1 MKRFIPSLLGAA
13 LACAS
18 LESMAAADLIL
29 TNGQVF
35 TGTQGQALA
44 KAVAVEN
51 GKILKVGS
59 DAEILALADAST
71 QRIDLA
77 GKVLMPGMIDT
88 HSHPIMGAM
97 ASMGANLYD
106 EVKPLP
112 ELEQWIIAQDQA
124 GQARHADVIIIAGAS
139 SAYWEQSAGLGKIF
153 NQGRWADQPVVLNGI
168 DGHTGWANNAMLKRV
183 KIDAALVKSLSEKER
198 GYIGHGADFT
208 PNGYLAE
215 NGWDRVRSQLP
226 EPSEELMLNAAREAV
241 RVNNQVGV
249 TAWMDAAANAGNGDS
264 LFELRPSENDVGVL
278 PLYRKLAED
287 GELSAHVA
295 ALLITHPKS
304 QPADLEVLAKVMK
317 KFAGVPNLS
326 FPGIKIFADGV
337 MEFPGQTAA
346 VIDPFKNS
354 LKRGELLIDPANFGK
369 LVVAAEQRGWIMHMH
384 AVGDRAVREA
394 LNGFEYARKLR
405 PTPVPHSISHLQ
417 LVNPK
422 EFPRF
427 QQLGVI
433 ASMQLLWATAETYT
447 EDLVKPYVSAMTYS
461 HQYPAQS
468 LHKAGA
474 IIAGASDWPV
484 SSPNPWNAI
493 AQASTRKGPMG
504 VLNAKE
510 SIDRESMLYA
520 YTINAAKALR
530 LDDQIGS
537 LAPGKQADLIVLDR
551 DVFKVSDAELFDTQ
565 VLQTFFA
572 GESVYTAPNPAEV
585 AVAQ

>member
-1 MKRFIPSLLGAA
+1 MQRFIPSLLAA
-13 LACAS
+13 AIAFS
-18 LESMAAADLIL
+18 SMEAMAAADLL
-29 TNGQVF
+29 LFNGKVF
-35 TGTQGQALA
+35 TAEPGQPLA
-44 KAVAVEN
+44 QAVAVEN

-59 DAEILALADAST
+59 DAEIKALADADT
-71 QRIDLA
+71 QLIDLA

-97 ASMGANLYD
+97 ASMGSNLYD
-106 EVKPLP
+106 EVKPLA

-124 GQARHADVIIIAGAS
+124 GAARMGDIIVISGAS
-139 SAYWEQSAGLGKIF
+139 SGYWEQSEGLGQIF
-153 NQGRWADQPVVLNGI
+153 NQGRWAEQPVVLNGI

-183 KIDAALVKSLSEKER
+183 KIDAALVQSLPEKER
-198 GYIGHGADFT
+198 NYIGHGADFT

-226 EPSEELMLNAAREAV
+226 EPSEAMMLQAAREAV

-249 TAWMDAAANAGNGDS
+249 TAWMDAAANAGNGDA
-264 LFELRPSENDVGVL
+264 LFELRPSEKDVGVL
-278 PLYRKLAED
+278 PLYRKLAES

-295 ALLITHPKS
+295 ALLITHPQSK
-304 QPADLEVLAKVMK
+304 PADLEVLGKVMQQ
-317 KFAGVPNLS
+317 FEGVPNLS

-346 VIDPFKNS
+346 VLDPFKNS
-354 LKRGELLIDPANFGK
+354 LKRGELLIDPKNFGK
-369 LVVAAEQRGWIMHMH
+369 LAVAAEQRGWIMHVH

-394 LNGFEYARKLR
+394 LNGFEYARSLK
-405 PTPVPHSISHLQ
+405 PAAVPHSISHLQ
-417 LVNPK
+417 MVNPK

-447 EDLVKPYVSAMTYS
+447 EELVKPYVSAAAYQY
-461 HQYPAQS
+461 QYPARS
-468 LHKAGA
+468 LHQAGA
-474 IIAGASDWPV
+474 TIAGASDWPV

-504 VLNAKE
+504 VLNPKE
-510 SIDRESMLYA
+510 SIDRQTMFQA
-520 YTINAAKALR
+520 YTLNAAKALR
-530 LDDQIGS
+530 LDQQIGS

-551 DVFKVSDAELFDTQ
+551 DVFKVSDEQLFDTQ
-565 VLQTFFA
+565 VLQTYFA
-572 GESVYTAPNPAEV
+572 GKAVYSVEPSKT
-585 AVAQ
+585 VAQAQ